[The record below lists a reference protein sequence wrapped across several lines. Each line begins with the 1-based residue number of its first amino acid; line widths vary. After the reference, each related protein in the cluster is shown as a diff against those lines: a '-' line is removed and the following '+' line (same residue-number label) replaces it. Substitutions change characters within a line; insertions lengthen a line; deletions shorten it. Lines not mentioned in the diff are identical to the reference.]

1 MSEETWH
8 GIPRDKI
15 PWRPTIDYDK
25 CASCGK
31 CVDYCTLGVFE
42 LEEKD
47 GKKRSV
53 VKNPNNCVV
62 MCTGCEAQCP
72 AGAITHP
79 SKKETREIIKT
90 LRKTYP
96 HPKEN
101 EPK

>member
-15 PWRPTIDYDK
+15 PWGPTINSDK
-25 CASCGK
+25 CVSCGK
-31 CVDYCTLGVFE
+31 CVDYCKLGVYEFE
-42 LEEKD
+42 ERE
-47 GKKRSV
+47 GKQVSV

-79 SKKETREIIKT
+79 SKKETREVIQN
-90 LRKTYP
+90 LRATYP
-96 HPKEN
+96 VPPNEKES
-101 EPK
+101 